1 MTAPEVLV
9 AEAREALLNGS
20 VFRAERAEAAPGGVK
35 AVIADGVEFPT
46 GRGLYAISE
55 VTPSCGHRRTAG
67 PPGLLGGA
75 GSIGAINSHG
85 ASESIS
91 NRDTSSRRPA
101 DPWIHCQT
109 RRRPQYALASIQ
121 ASTSKTR
128 RVVTSAG
135 RAAAHR

>member
-9 AEAREALLNGS
+9 AEAREALLNGP
-20 VFRAERAEAAPGGVK
+20 VFRVERAETAPGGVK
-35 AVIADGVEFPT
+35 AVTADGVEFPK

-67 PPGLLGGA
+67 PPGLLGGWEHRSDQLPL
-75 GSIGAINSHG
+75 GVGEHLEPG
-85 ASESIS
+85 HVFEEASRPLDSLS
-91 NRDTSSRRPA
+91 DTPG
-101 DPWIHCQT
+101 
-109 RRRPQYALASIQ
+109 PQYALASIQ

>member
-9 AEAREALLNGS
+9 AEAREALLRGP
-20 VFRAERAEAAPGGVK
+20 VFRVRRADAAPGGVK
-35 AVIADGVEFPT
+35 AVTADGVEFPK

-55 VTPSCGHRRTAG
+55 VTPSCGHRRMAG
-67 PPGLLGGA
+67 PPGLLGGWEHRSDQLPL
-75 GSIGAINSHG
+75 GVGEHLEPG
-85 ASESIS
+85 RVFEEASRPLDSLS
-91 NRDTSSRRPA
+91 DTPG
-101 DPWIHCQT
+101 
-109 RRRPQYALASIQ
+109 PQYALASIQ